1 MFGKCIKPMISVHA
15 PCRSSYCFVMRRAKG
30 ITLVE
35 LVMVMVILGLLAV
48 VVLPKLS
55 ETSTFRASA
64 FRTEVVAAL
73 RYAQKT
79 AVSHRR
85 LVCASLTA
93 TSVTLTISKTYGST
107 SCDASLPGPDG
118 NDAYAISSSNLIASG
133 TGMIY
138 FQSSGTLSSDAAGA
152 SVSDYTIAVTG
163 MPSISIAGSTGYVN

>member
-1 MFGKCIKPMISVHA
+1 
-15 PCRSSYCFVMRRAKG
+15 MRRAKG
-30 ITLVE
+30 VTLVE
-35 LVMVMVILGLLAV
+35 LVMVIVILGLLAV
-48 VVLPKLS
+48 VALPKLS

-93 TSVTLTISKTYGST
+93 NSVTLSMSKSYGST

-118 NDAYAISSSNLIASG
+118 NAAYASSSSDLITGS

-138 FQSSGTLSSDAAGA
+138 FQSSGTVSSDAAGG
-152 SVSDYTIAVTG
+152 SVSDYIIAVTG
-163 MPSISIAGSTGYVN
+163 MPSISIVGVTGYVN